1 MLCDAILRLPLSI
14 FTQQVMINYDVPG
27 LDTYLNHPIRR
38 HYLVKYL
45 PDDMRKL
52 LLHSRKY
59 ISTAY
64 EIIKKLCYMGLT
76 QLSANNYKQLE
87 QAFVYVNTK
96 SSLFD
101 TRSSAKGKNNA
112 LKIVAKQPVVPI
124 YNFTIFFLKK
134 NKNEN

>member
-1 MLCDAILRLPLSI
+1 
-14 FTQQVMINYDVPG
+14 
-27 LDTYLNHPIRR
+27 
-38 HYLVKYL
+38 
-45 PDDMRKL
+45 
-52 LLHSRKY
+52 
-59 ISTAY
+59 
-64 EIIKKLCYMGLT
+64 MGLT

-124 YNFTIFFLKK
+124 YNFTIFFKK
-134 NKNEN
+134 IRMRINFY

>member
-1 MLCDAILRLPLSI
+1 MLCDAILRLPISV
-14 FTQQVMINYDVPG
+14 FTQQIMINYEVPG
-27 LDTYLNHPIRR
+27 LEAYLNHPIRR

-124 YNFTIFFLKK
+124 YNFTIFF
-134 NKNEN
+134 